1 MNHQEELAINGWY
14 LYLSEQEQEIDER
27 VAQYHALDLPSW
39 LIQGIEWKFAN
50 EPRRVVVLE

>member
-1 MNHQEELAINGWY
+1 MNEREQAITGWY

-27 VAQYHALDLPSW
+27 VAQYRAHGLPTW
-39 LIQGIEWKFAN
+39 LIQGIEWKFAS